1 MCTGQPC
8 VVAQPHCGGIMGVR
22 MGVVLGGVGCMMWE
36 LFIHLYRFSKYC
48 IMFHLHICEDS
59 LHMLLMLLATLDE
72 THTNY
77 MFPEYELTMARDLY
91 NIGEH

>member
-1 MCTGQPC
+1 MYD
-8 VVAQPHCGGIMGVR
+8 
-22 MGVVLGGVGCMMWE
+22 VGAFHTAIQVFKI
-36 LFIHLYRFSKYC
+36 LQ
-48 IMFHLHICEDS
+48 MFHLHICEDC